1 MFSLRSRKI
10 SKETTVINEKYQLIS
25 ILDETNPNQPY
36 QIVLA
41 YASSGC
47 LFQQMARDLET
58 LLHPNMTTV
67 ITGDFNFDNTE
78 TNALTLFLTKRQF
91 TQVVDWPTHKEGR
104 TIDHCCVSKNTRVQ
118 LTRHSPYYSDH
129 DGLCIEF
136 EHFPWC

>member
-1 MFSLRSRKI
+1 M
-10 SKETTVINEKYQLIS
+10 S

-36 QIVLA
+36 QIVLM
-41 YASSGC
+41 YASTGC
-47 LFQQMARDLET
+47 SFPKLARDLEK
-58 LLHPNMTTV
+58 LLYPNMTTV
-67 ITGDFNFDNTE
+67 ITGDFNFDKTE
-78 TNALTLFLTKRQF
+78 TNALTVFLKKRQF

-104 TIDHCCVSKNTRVQ
+104 TIDHCYVSKNTRVQ